1 MASRQTRRYPTEE
14 ERDEPVAI
22 PSDDP
27 EAVLRA
33 LLAVKPE
40 DEPTDDLGL
49 ASPHEGEH

>member
-1 MASRQTRRYPTEE
+1 MPKREGRRYPTEE

-33 LLAVKPE
+33 MLAVKPDDDPADEEE
-40 DEPTDDLGL
+40 DD
-49 ASPHEGEH
+49 

>member
-1 MASRQTRRYPTEE
+1 MPTKPGGRYPTED

-33 LLAVKPE
+33 MLAVKPE
-40 DEPTDDLGL
+40 NEPAEDES
-49 ASPHEGEH
+49 APHQA